1 MKEDQW
7 LKSENP
13 MVMLELIKE
22 GSRLLR
28 GAAAQYRVSDRKL
41 RLYGLGLFLSF
52 LAMKGGKTYASKID
66 YAWIDGKGPPPAK
79 WNLTEM
85 DPALFASRSVQC
97 YTTHGKFE
105 KYEFMVSAKD
115 ACDLLRDVV
124 GNPFRPMKPVRKW
137 SLGECKVCGNTP
149 NDEGELEHGKG
160 CYTQSE
166 DGGGSEFADE
176 IVEPWLT
183 PQVVML
189 ANDAYENRMGGGELD
204 PVTLLAL
211 ADALEEAGCV
221 ETDDTPILGMYV
233 CEKCEAVSIV
243 SPWEG
248 IRCGSC
254 GSEFCRK
261 QRVRDL
267 PHPMLAALRSPGK
280 KFRGFWPID
289 TLLGKT

>member
-1 MKEDQW
+1 MNEGQW
-7 LKSENP
+7 LKSEDP
-13 MVMLELIKE
+13 LAMLALLNE

-85 DPALFASRSVQC
+85 DPALFASRSVDC
-97 YTTHGKFE
+97 YTLHGKDP
-105 KYEFMVSAKD
+105 KYEYVMLPEAE
-115 ACDLLRDVV
+115 ACRMLRDIV
-124 GNPFRPMKPVRKW
+124 GNPFRPMKSVRKW

-160 CYTQSE
+160 CYTQGE

-189 ANDAYENRMGGGELD
+189 ANDAYESRMAGGELD

-211 ADALEEAGCV
+211 ADALEESGYDQVDREFWLGELDGCFC
-221 ETDDTPILGMYV
+221 DDYGRPECNGCKKARAELHR
-233 CEKCEAVSIV
+233 
-243 SPWEG
+243 P
-248 IRCGSC
+248 
-254 GSEFCRK
+254 
-261 QRVRDL
+261 DL
-267 PHPMLAALRSPGK
+267 IAALRSPGK
-280 KFRGFWPID
+280 KWRGFWPID
-289 TLLGKT
+289 ALLGKT

>member
-1 MKEDQW
+1 MNDEKW

-28 GAAAQYRVSDRKL
+28 GRTAQYRISDRKL

-52 LAMKGGKTYASKID
+52 LAMKEGSSDTSKID
-66 YAWIDGKGPPPAK
+66 YAWIDEKGPPPAK

-97 YTTHGKFE
+97 YTKFE
-105 KYEFMVSAKD
+105 KFGEYEFMVSAKD

-124 GNPFRPMKPVRKW
+124 GNPFRPTKPVRWW

-166 DGGGSEFADE
+166 DGGGSEFADL

-211 ADALEEAGCV
+211 ADALEEAGYAQVDRDFWLGKLDGCFC
-221 ETDDTPILGMYV
+221 DDYGQPECNGCKKARAELYR
-233 CEKCEAVSIV
+233 
-243 SPWEG
+243 P
-248 IRCGSC
+248 
-254 GSEFCRK
+254 
-261 QRVRDL
+261 DL
-267 PHPMLAALRSPGK
+267 IAALRSPGK
-280 KFRGFWPID
+280 KWRGFWVVD
-289 TLLGKT
+289 TLLNLR